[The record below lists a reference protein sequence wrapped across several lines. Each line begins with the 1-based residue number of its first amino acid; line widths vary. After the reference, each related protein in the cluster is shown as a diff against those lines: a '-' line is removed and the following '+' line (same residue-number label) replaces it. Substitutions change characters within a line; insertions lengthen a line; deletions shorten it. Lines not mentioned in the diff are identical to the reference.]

1 MAKISRDELMTI
13 LMFGV
18 HIAKLDSNFDVWERK
33 ILARF
38 AAAMRLSD
46 KERGALAHQRISLS
60 KGLHSLES
68 GDARNLLVK
77 VLCAV
82 AHVDG
87 KASELELEFIEKV
100 VVKLKGQVFIL
111 PREDWGRYEAEVF
124 TTIES
129 IQHPG

>member
-1 MAKISRDELMTI
+1 MAKISRNELKTI

-18 HIAKLDSNFDVWERK
+18 HIAKLDSKFDVWERK

-38 AAAMRLSD
+38 ATAIRLTD
-46 KERGALAHQRISLS
+46 QERGALAKERISLIR
-60 KGLHSLES
+60 GLNSLQS
-68 GDARNLLVK
+68 DDARNLLVK

-87 KASELELEFIEKV
+87 KASESELEFIEKV

-111 PREDWGRYEAEVF
+111 PREDWGRYENEVF
-124 TTIES
+124 TTIEANEL
-129 IQHPG
+129 PA